1 MWDDEYEIYLRD
13 MRNILAERN
22 IIEHEVTGVTMNE
35 VRLDDEKLVELK
47 KKDKIP
53 SFYDS
58 CCVNL

>member
-13 MRNILAERN
+13 MRNILAEWN

-35 VRLDDEKLVELK
+35 ARLDDENLVELK
-47 KKDKIP
+47 KDDKIP